1 MCKFSNYNE
10 KTLIMCQSPLQIV
23 CAAEWISQYDPKEC
37 DIVFIVDPRSVYN
50 FNQMFLVA
58 SKLQQLH
65 KAKIE
70 IIENKGRSTFFEY
83 VKFVRKA
90 RKKRYKNLVIG
101 GYGSFHQALVA
112 NIDAK
117 VFLVDDGLDAIDVFE
132 NFQKFGPNWGVRIR
146 GLKVIRFLIYG
157 LAIRVPEKRSIKFF
171 SFILRPSKEN
181 RVIAH
186 GFDSLKKMFR
196 SGRRSS
202 PNQRALTSFFI
213 DTPLA
218 EIGYIDSVS
227 KNLVLEFAYRYSGC
241 SLVYVPHRQQEK
253 VLPEKYKSSI
263 GVDII
268 VPLLPI
274 EIEFLIESIS
284 PELVFTTGSTA
295 AVVLKK
301 LFPECQF
308 IDIDMRAAMKES
320 DAEDFVNIYRYLPT
334 QGIEIIS
341 LADIVNQGD
350 FG

>member
-1 MCKFSNYNE
+1 MCKFSNHNE
-10 KTLIMCQSPLQIV
+10 KTLIICQSPLQIV

-37 DIVFIVDPRSVYN
+37 DIVFIVDPRSVNN
-50 FNQMFLVA
+50 FNQMLLVA

-65 KAKIE
+65 NAKIE

-117 VFLVDDGLDAIDVFE
+117 VFLVDDGLDAVDVFA
-132 NFQKFGPNWGVRIR
+132 NFQKFGPNWSSKIR
-146 GLKVIRFLIYG
+146 GIKVIRFLIFG
-157 LAIRVPEKRSIKFF
+157 LAIRVPERRGIKFF

-186 GFDSLKKMFR
+186 GFDAIKKMLR
-196 SGRRSS
+196 SGRRSN
-202 PNQRALTSFFI
+202 PNQLAPTSFFI